1 MVLMLAMLCL
11 ATASSVSPVQKVIQ
25 LLDELKAKVE
35 ADLAAEET
43 AMEEYTAWCDEESNS
58 KEDAITSSKR
68 TIDDLSATIEDAK
81 GTIATLTSTVEDLT
95 SKISASESDLADASK
110 IRKKENA
117 DFLAAEKELVDTVDG
132 LGRAVVVL
140 KRNMAFVQAGQLPK
154 KELSLM
160 ATSLSKI
167 IEASWVNEHDRKVV
181 QSLLQTSDG
190 DEDLSFQPQATTTS
204 YTSQSGGIVDT
215 LEDMRE
221 KAEESLSST
230 RKDEMEAAHAFAL
243 LKQSLEDEISVSKKQ
258 LSQATLQKSTTE
270 EELHAAEEELTT
282 TKKVLADDEAY
293 LAELKESC
301 SAKATAWSIRQK
313 DAGEETAAI
322 EKAKEI
328 LSTGVKVFL
337 QTSSMTRTK
346 DEDVETAQR
355 RAGAVRVLRGLAK
368 KYNTFGLLE
377 LSMSAQS
384 DPFGKIRGL
393 IESMIAKLTKEAAEE
408 ADLKSFC
415 DEETAESKKKQA
427 DLSAKLDKT
436 NARIAKAVASK
447 AKLTEDIKVLE
458 EQIAEIDAADAEATK
473 IRGEEHEEYLK
484 SSKDLKDSAE
494 AVAKAIS
501 VLTEYYSSASFV
513 QTKEAPEFASNKGDI
528 ASTIT
533 SMLEVAESDLSKLLA
548 ETEAAE
554 SSALAAY
561 EELTEDNK
569 VSKATKMADAKG
581 KAQEVKSTD
590 VALSNYKEDKTSLTS
605 ELDAVLAYLDKLKPQ
620 CETKIMSYAE
630 RKAKREAE
638 IEGLKEA
645 LTILSETAFLQVKS
659 TLRGARRA

>member
-68 TIDDLSATIEDAK
+68 TIDDLSATIEDSK

-181 QSLLQTSDG
+181 QSLLQSG
-190 DEDLSFQPQATTTS
+190 ESDEDLEFQPQATTTS
-204 YTSQSGGIVDT
+204 YSSQSGGIVDT
-215 LEDMRE
+215 LEDMQE
-221 KAEESLSST
+221 KAEASLSST
-230 RKDEMEAAHAFAL
+230 RKDEMEAAHSFAL

-258 LSQATLQKSTTE
+258 LSQATLQKSNTE
-270 EELHAAEEELTT
+270 EELHAAEEDLTT
-282 TKKVLADDEAY
+282 TKKVLADDESY

-301 SAKATAWSIRQK
+301 TAKASEWSIRLK

-328 LSTGVKVFL
+328 LSTGVKVFFA
-337 QTSSMTRTK
+337 
-346 DEDVETAQR
+346 DVLDDADDGR
-355 RAGAVRVLRGLAK
+355 GCRAGPAARRCGAHAPRAREEVQHLRPARAQHEREVG
-368 KYNTFGLLE
+368 
-377 LSMSAQS
+377 SVWQSARA
-384 DPFGKIRGL
+384 DRIDDR
-393 IESMIAKLTKEAAEE
+393 E
-408 ADLKSFC
+408 AD
-415 DEETAESKKKQA
+415 QGG
-427 DLSAKLDKT
+427 
-436 NARIAKAVASK
+436 R
-447 AKLTEDIKVLE
+447 
-458 EQIAEIDAADAEATK
+458 
-473 IRGEEHEEYLK
+473 RG
-484 SSKDLKDSAE
+484 
-494 AVAKAIS
+494 
-501 VLTEYYSSASFV
+501 
-513 QTKEAPEFASNKGDI
+513 G
-528 ASTIT
+528 
-533 SMLEVAESDLSKLLA
+533 
-548 ETEAAE
+548 
-554 SSALAAY
+554 
-561 EELTEDNK
+561 
-569 VSKATKMADAKG
+569 
-581 KAQEVKSTD
+581 
-590 VALSNYKEDKTSLTS
+590 
-605 ELDAVLAYLDKLKPQ
+605 
-620 CETKIMSYAE
+620 
-630 RKAKREAE
+630 
-638 IEGLKEA
+638 
-645 LTILSETAFLQVKS
+645 
-659 TLRGARRA
+659 